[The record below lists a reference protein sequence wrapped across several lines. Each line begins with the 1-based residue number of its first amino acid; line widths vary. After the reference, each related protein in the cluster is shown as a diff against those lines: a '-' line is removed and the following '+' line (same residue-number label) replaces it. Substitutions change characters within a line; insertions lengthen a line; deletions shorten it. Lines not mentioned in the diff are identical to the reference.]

1 MAGVIERYKKR
12 LQTTERTWPRRNAAM
27 LCAGLSSSGR
37 PLKPFVRAIA
47 LRASC
52 PRCAPIAW
60 QGATGADHA
69 PPAYLAARCQ
79 VRLSQGASQTR
90 VRLAVPRAST
100 GRVRVDSLPT
110 RFADVPRTAAPAARP
125 RRRGRL
131 APLPFNMLSPSCAR
145 KRSSRDAIRRRARQS
160 ACLRKNA
167 GMSYVSTPFSCSA
180 CTCEAAVSRE
190 LRQTAGVSNAP

>member
-1 MAGVIERYKKR
+1 VASAQRG
-12 LQTTERTWPRRNAAM
+12 N
-27 LCAGLSSSGR
+27 
-37 PLKPFVRAIA
+37 A
-47 LRASC
+47 LRLFFVESTVVDIFR
-52 PRCAPIAW
+52 PRDRTPRILPEMRAFRTA
-60 QGATGADHA
+60 GSLDADRA
-69 PPAYLAARCQ
+69 PPTYLAARCQ
-79 VRLSQGASQTR
+79 IRLSQGASQTC
-90 VRLAVPRAST
+90 VRRAPPRAAT
-100 GRVRVDSLPT
+100 GRMRADSLPT
-110 RFADVPRTAAPAARP
+110 RFADAPRTVAPAARP

-145 KRSSRDAIRRRARQS
+145 KRSSRDAVRRRARQS